1 MISPQV
7 IRRTEMALGGNT
19 GCPMA
24 LDERFRKRFT
34 ALWAQNIVAYPAVA
48 QSICRR
54 LATGWQPGMTICAGD
69 GAGDLA
75 LDLAGLPALSKTVLF
90 EENAKRIDSLKAQV
104 AADYA
109 DLPLEIRHASMLAG
123 TPHTE
128 RVDDVI
134 DADTG
139 RTCRFI
145 MLTVEEDDPAA
156 ILGAS
161 DVIRR
166 ARPLMLIDTG
176 VADVDPSE
184 TWPGELA
191 ELVQSL
197 GLKGLDGW
205 GEPIGKAAGPVAARY
220 LWAFDPEIDNT
231 IQPLLPA
238 ALRKAVADA
247 TAAIVPIK

>member
-1 MISPQV
+1 
-7 IRRTEMALGGNT
+7 
-19 GCPMA
+19 MA
-24 LDERFRKRFT
+24 LDERFRKRLT
-34 ALWAQNIVAYPAVA
+34 VLWAQNVVSYPAAA

-54 LATGWQPGMTICAGD
+54 LATGWQEGMAVCAGD

-75 LDLAGLPALSKTVLF
+75 LDLAGLPALTKTVLF
-90 EENAKRIDSLKAQV
+90 EVSAKRIDSLKAQI
-104 AADYA
+104 AADCK
-109 DLPLEIRHASMLAG
+109 DLRLEIRHASVLAG

-134 DADTG
+134 DADIG
-139 RTCRFI
+139 RTCRFM
-145 MLTVEEDDPAA
+145 MLTAEGDDPAA

-166 ARPLMLIDTG
+166 AKPLMLIDTG
-176 VADVDPSE
+176 VADADPSV

-191 ELVQSL
+191 QLVQSL

-220 LWAFDPEIDNT
+220 LWAFDPEIDNA
-231 IQPLLPA
+231 IQSLLPA

-247 TAAIVPIK
+247 TATVVPIR